1 MTGNVLV
8 NGNSRDLRQFRKMS
22 CYIMQDSH
30 LLPHLTVMEA
40 MMISANLKISEK
52 TSYKEKKIVVSGLV
66 QTCLVLGLVLEH

>member
-52 TSYKEKKIVVSGLV
+52 TSYKEKKIVVSELV
-66 QTCLVLGLVLEH
+66 QTCLVLGLVLD